1 MLGLSHLGRTHR
13 FMLGLIVL
21 LIVDVIWV
29 VSSELTRYI
38 FEEADFSKPFFTTY
52 VKTVMFSLYLVGF
65 LIWKP
70 WRDQCCLGRNDILNL
85 NGETASASP
94 PSEPDPML
102 GSPIY
107 VPVKYDSHASGG
119 ESDDA
124 GSGGSCRSV
133 RFNNLS
139 EVRQLSDTYAL
150 EHKLARLSY
159 QASVEATER
168 MSILQNRLPIRQVFK
183 LACVFCILWFFA
195 NYTYQ
200 IGLEKTEPAVVNIL
214 SSTSG
219 LFTLVCAAVFPSG
232 PTDKFTLSKLVAV
245 LISLGGIVMVCKS
258 DMKLEGGLV
267 PVGAIWALVSAAL
280 YSFYLVLIKRK
291 VENED
296 KMDIPMFFGFVGM
309 FCMVLLWPGFVI
321 LNASGE
327 ESFQWPTRRQWLF
340 ILINGAIGTVLSEFL
355 WLLGCFLTSSLVG
368 TLSLSLVIPLSMIAD
383 GAIKSIS
390 FSVWFYVGSI
400 PIIVSF
406 VAVSLL
412 THWDSWDPVLL
423 AVKKAAQFLCR
434 RKGLIRVREL
444 DREQTASLITEESH
458 H

>member
-1 MLGLSHLGRTHR
+1 MLGLTRLGRTHR
-13 FMLGLIVL
+13 FMLGIIIL

-29 VSSELTRYI
+29 VSSELTSYI
-38 FEEADFSKPFFTTY
+38 FREENYSKPFFTTY
-52 VKTVMFSLYLVGF
+52 VKTVMFSLYLFGF
-65 LIWKP
+65 IVWKP
-70 WRDQCCLGRNDILNL
+70 WRDQCCLKRNGLLSLNTDA
-85 NGETASASP
+85 GTVP
-94 PSEPDPML
+94 PSSEPDPML

-133 RFNNLS
+133 RFSNLS
-139 EVRQLSDTYAL
+139 EVRQLSETYAL
-150 EHKLARLSY
+150 EHNLARLSY

-168 MSILQNRLPIRQVFK
+168 LNILQNRLPIKQVLQ
-183 LACVFCILWFFA
+183 LACLFCVMWFFA

-200 IGLEKTEPAVVNIL
+200 LGLEQTQPAVVNVL

-219 LFTLVCAAVFPSG
+219 LFTLICAAIFPSG
-232 PTDKFTLSKLVAV
+232 SGDRFTLSKLVAV
-245 LISLGGIVMVCKS
+245 IISLGGIALVCKS
-258 DMKLEGGLV
+258 DMKLEGGKV
-267 PVGAIWALVSAAL
+267 PVGAIWSLVSAAL
-280 YSFYLVLIKRK
+280 YAFYLVLIKRR

-296 KMDIPMFFGFVGM
+296 KMDIPMFFGFVGL
-309 FCMVLLWPGFVI
+309 FCMVLLWPGFLI
-321 LNASGE
+321 LNAAGE
-327 ESFQWPTRRQWLF
+327 EVFEWPKNHQWMF

-355 WLLGCFLTSSLVG
+355 WLFGCFLTSSLVG
-368 TLSLSLVIPLSMIAD
+368 TLSLSFVIPMSMLAD
-383 GAIKSIS
+383 AAVKNTNFG
-390 FSVWFYVGSI
+390 VWFYVGSV

-423 AVKKAAQFLCR
+423 ALKKLVQFFLR
-434 RKGLIRVREL
+434 RKGLGRVREL